1 MYHLKQSLKYIY
13 SRHSVNRL
21 KIVIVDLGRKEILCS
36 FMYGSIYNQLVTLKH
51 VA

>member
-21 KIVIVDLGRKEILCS
+21 KIVIVDLGRKEIFYVVLC
-36 FMYGSIYNQLVTLKH
+36 T
-51 VA
+51 VAFTTN